1 MSEQFDSTLGGRYP
15 AHHPWGR
22 EQQEAYL
29 EHLQAEDL
37 KFGVLSQVQR
47 GHEQG
52 RGDKA
57 AARLSAAYPQFAE
70 EIAELLRDLKA
81 SDGGPEWTPEANE
94 RLERRVKDW
103 LDSEGHA
110 MMARIASEENER
122 RKLCP
127 ALCHVCKRDAMC
139 VEGKLEQHNGA
150 DGDGCPGSGLP
161 AQILWG

>member
-1 MSEQFDSTLGGRYP
+1 MSEQFDGTLGGKYP
-15 AHHPWGR
+15 ANYPWCR
-22 EQQEAYL
+22 EQNEAYFN
-29 EHLQAEDL
+29 HLQAEDL

-57 AARLSAAYPQFAE
+57 AARLSAAYPQFADD
-70 EIAELLRDLKA
+70 IAGLLQDLKA
-81 SDGGPEWTPEANE
+81 SGGGDGWTPEANE

-110 MMARIASEENER
+110 MMARVAREEGEK

-127 ALCHVCKRDAMC
+127 ALCQVCKRDAMC
-139 VEGKLEQHNGA
+139 VDGKLEQHNGK

-161 AQILWG
+161 AQLLWG